1 MSLYFLDYLGKC
13 ELAEKNEFE
22 HNRIFTFKNG
32 KINAKIRYL
41 VPIIYDVSFKKVF
54 YYDEDGAEI
63 VRDFLNSILFPESN
77 SIIEVKFLP
86 KEILSNSHLK
96 NNKGTKKVDNAYIA
110 KIRQK
115 KLNENNDLENN
126 NSNDN
131 IEYKNVIIDIE
142 MENSM
147 ICARVTGKCFNYG
160 SSLRMRN
167 DFIETWVI
175 ALCIDKSKNPE
186 SDKGAQSYFGKK
198 YNISDDIQNMNYVT
212 IYEIYLNGLYNSE
225 DELVSVLN
233 NEKIGAKGKE
243 WIKLFCLKLWCDGFN
258 NINYYIPE
266 KLNFY
271 GDQISKA
278 IDILTDF
285 QNYEKTNIQIQ
296 LHDGKQKNEEIEQ
309 KGYDNGFNNGFNDG
323 FNNGFRN
330 GFDCGFDDG
339 YDKGYDEKN
348 AKILDSFYKAF
359 KEKKILEGNYLKELL
374 DVVSYSF
381 LIGKYGQNSDTEEFA
396 KILALNGLLK

>member
-13 ELAEKNEFE
+13 ELAEKNESE

-131 IEYKNVIIDIE
+131 IEYKNV
-142 MENSM
+142 M
-147 ICARVTGKCFNYG
+147 V
-160 SSLRMRN
+160 
-167 DFIETWVI
+167 
-175 ALCIDKSKNPE
+175 
-186 SDKGAQSYFGKK
+186 
-198 YNISDDIQNMNYVT
+198 
-212 IYEIYLNGLYNSE
+212 
-225 DELVSVLN
+225 
-233 NEKIGAKGKE
+233 
-243 WIKLFCLKLWCDGFN
+243 
-258 NINYYIPE
+258 
-266 KLNFY
+266 
-271 GDQISKA
+271 
-278 IDILTDF
+278 
-285 QNYEKTNIQIQ
+285 
-296 LHDGKQKNEEIEQ
+296 
-309 KGYDNGFNNGFNDG
+309 
-323 FNNGFRN
+323 
-330 GFDCGFDDG
+330 
-339 YDKGYDEKN
+339 
-348 AKILDSFYKAF
+348 
-359 KEKKILEGNYLKELL
+359 
-374 DVVSYSF
+374 
-381 LIGKYGQNSDTEEFA
+381 
-396 KILALNGLLK
+396 

>member
-13 ELAEKNEFE
+13 ELPEKNEFE

-147 ICARVTGKCFNYG
+147 ICERVTGKSFNYG

-175 ALCIDKSKNPE
+175 ALCIDKSKNPG
-186 SDKGAQSYFGKK
+186 SDKGAKSYFGKK

-271 GDQISKA
+271 GVKSVR
-278 IDILTDF
+278 
-285 QNYEKTNIQIQ
+285 Q
-296 LHDGKQKNEEIEQ
+296 LI
-309 KGYDNGFNNGFNDG
+309 F
-323 FNNGFRN
+323 
-330 GFDCGFDDG
+330 
-339 YDKGYDEKN
+339 
-348 AKILDSFYKAF
+348 
-359 KEKKILEGNYLKELL
+359 
-374 DVVSYSF
+374 
-381 LIGKYGQNSDTEEFA
+381 
-396 KILALNGLLK
+396 

>member
-13 ELAEKNEFE
+13 ELPEKNEFE

-131 IEYKNVIIDIE
+131 IEYKNV
-142 MENSM
+142 M
-147 ICARVTGKCFNYG
+147 V
-160 SSLRMRN
+160 
-167 DFIETWVI
+167 
-175 ALCIDKSKNPE
+175 
-186 SDKGAQSYFGKK
+186 
-198 YNISDDIQNMNYVT
+198 
-212 IYEIYLNGLYNSE
+212 
-225 DELVSVLN
+225 
-233 NEKIGAKGKE
+233 
-243 WIKLFCLKLWCDGFN
+243 
-258 NINYYIPE
+258 
-266 KLNFY
+266 
-271 GDQISKA
+271 
-278 IDILTDF
+278 
-285 QNYEKTNIQIQ
+285 
-296 LHDGKQKNEEIEQ
+296 
-309 KGYDNGFNNGFNDG
+309 
-323 FNNGFRN
+323 
-330 GFDCGFDDG
+330 
-339 YDKGYDEKN
+339 
-348 AKILDSFYKAF
+348 
-359 KEKKILEGNYLKELL
+359 
-374 DVVSYSF
+374 
-381 LIGKYGQNSDTEEFA
+381 
-396 KILALNGLLK
+396 

>member
-13 ELAEKNEFE
+13 ELPEKNEFE

-142 MENSM
+142 MENGM
-147 ICARVTGKCFNYG
+147 ICERVTGKCFNYG
-160 SSLRMRN
+160 SSLRNRN

-175 ALCIDKSKNPE
+175 ALCIDKSKNPG
-186 SDKGAQSYFGKK
+186 SDKGAKSYFGKK

-258 NINYYIPE
+258 NIIIIF
-266 KLNFY
+266 L
-271 GDQISKA
+271 
-278 IDILTDF
+278 
-285 QNYEKTNIQIQ
+285 
-296 LHDGKQKNEEIEQ
+296 KN
-309 KGYDNGFNNGFNDG
+309 
-323 FNNGFRN
+323 
-330 GFDCGFDDG
+330 
-339 YDKGYDEKN
+339 
-348 AKILDSFYKAF
+348 
-359 KEKKILEGNYLKELL
+359 
-374 DVVSYSF
+374 
-381 LIGKYGQNSDTEEFA
+381 
-396 KILALNGLLK
+396 

>member
-1 MSLYFLDYLGKC
+1 
-13 ELAEKNEFE
+13 
-22 HNRIFTFKNG
+22 
-32 KINAKIRYL
+32 
-41 VPIIYDVSFKKVF
+41 
-54 YYDEDGAEI
+54 
-63 VRDFLNSILFPESN
+63 
-77 SIIEVKFLP
+77 
-86 KEILSNSHLK
+86 
-96 NNKGTKKVDNAYIA
+96 
-110 KIRQK
+110 
-115 KLNENNDLENN
+115 
-126 NSNDN
+126 
-131 IEYKNVIIDIE
+131 
-142 MENSM
+142 
-147 ICARVTGKCFNYG
+147 
-160 SSLRMRN
+160 
-167 DFIETWVI
+167 
-175 ALCIDKSKNPE
+175 
-186 SDKGAQSYFGKK
+186 
-198 YNISDDIQNMNYVT
+198 MNYVT
-212 IYEIYLNGLYNSE
+212 IYEIYLNGFYNSE

-258 NINYYIPE
+258 NN
-266 KLNFY
+266 
-271 GDQISKA
+271 QISKA

-296 LHDGKQKNEEIEQ
+296 LHDEKQKNEEIEQ
-309 KGYDNGFNNGFNDG
+309 KGYDNGFNNG